1 MLYAIL
7 RLRTSGRR
15 ALVFVNSIDSGY
27 RVKLFLDA
35 FGIRSAVLNSEL
47 PSASRAHILSGYN
60 RSVFDTLIATDEALM
75 ENSEGASETTETGEE
90 TAATAAAAAPV
101 EESGKGKKRK
111 QRKDAESAA
120 AAAAA
125 ATTETDKLEEEKEEE
140 GATNTAQQGTKKP
153 KRKKDV
159 EYGVSRG
166 IDFKG
171 VDLGMF
177 RYSFLVAVVCFG

>member
-1 MLYAIL
+1 M
-7 RLRTSGRR
+7 
-15 ALVFVNSIDSGY
+15 FVNSIDNGY
-27 RVKLFLDA
+27 RVKLLLDA

-47 PSASRAHILSGYN
+47 PAASRANILSGYN

-75 ENSEGASETTETGEE
+75 ETGEAAAETSEPTETLD
-90 TAATAAAAAPV
+90 ADDSAAAAAAAASV

-111 QRKDAESAA
+111 QKKEAA

-125 ATTETDKLEEEKEEE
+125 AAADDVKVAEEDDTAS
-140 GATNTAQQGTKKP
+140 GASAAQGTGKKL

-171 VDLGMF
+171 VDLGACC
-177 RYSFLVAVVCFG
+177 VIVG